1 MLSLEP
7 GFDILVIAGIEDEPD
22 GVMLTGEVYNLRLVS
37 VDNVV
42 ALEMHTDLSITFTG
56 FEINYMAFARWEAV
70 PYTPAHTGKAE

>member
-7 GFDILVIAGIEDEPD
+7 GFDVLVIAGIEDDSD